1 MSTTAKSDTRTS
13 RTERVSDAKKRAEAA
28 RAALELVEAEVAAIE
43 AEAAAA
49 QARTRLSELRGSAVV
64 VDDELSDSLSGDG
77 RKADKPDS
85 ESDSDIAAVAPP
97 GMKDSVEL
105 DDSAPRTDLR
115 VRLSSRAG
123 GLGKLRTWCRPWGLS
138 VIALIVAAVALGA
151 VGVDQ
156 RLDHRSVI
164 ATRDRDSQIVDTARE
179 GVRAMLSV
187 NQNSV
192 DADVK
197 KILDSATGEWKA
209 DFSQRSTAFA
219 TVVRDANVTTA
230 GKIDEAGIEKH
241 NADGSYSVLVAASS
255 QVTNAAGAQDEPRK
269 WRLRV
274 LVKPT
279 PQGDKIAKMEFV
291 P

>member
-1 MSTTAKSDTRTS
+1 MSTTAKQDARTP

-28 RAALELVEAEVAAIE
+28 RAALELVEAEVAAME

-49 QARTRLSELRGSAVV
+49 QARTRLSELQKSVSGPDETRSAATT
-64 VDDELSDSLSGDG
+64 VDATDAEEPENEPNSDTTVSQPGIEPETSEPRPG
-77 RKADKPDS
+77 RLA
-85 ESDSDIAAVAPP
+85 
-97 GMKDSVEL
+97 
-105 DDSAPRTDLR
+105 
-115 VRLSSRAG
+115 RLHIRAG
-123 GLGKLRTWCRPWGLS
+123 GLGKLRTWWRPWGLS
-138 VIALIVAAVALGA
+138 VIALTVAAVALGV

-156 RLDHRSVI
+156 RLDHRSMI
-164 ATRDRDSQIVDTARE
+164 ATRDRDVQIVDTARE

-197 KILDSATGEWKA
+197 KILDGATGEWKA

-230 GKIDEAGIEKH
+230 GKIDRAGIEKR